1 MNIPKNL
8 FDLTADQEDTSKMI
22 YNGKIIKCL
31 VAPYHTYNEL
41 EKVIPYS
48 PNTFLYPEKEL
59 SIQRLKSFIS
69 TVVNSKL
76 EEAQIITTN
85 QNIIM
90 DMVDACV
97 RVLTE
102 DGTIVACPI
111 KTFMANIHDIR
122 YSLLEN
128 EDHQISKDKKEK
140 GKEIV
145 NDIITEINNL
155 STVTKD
161 QRKKLEQRI
170 DLIGEEL
177 ISNILKSK
185 LREIPVV

>member
-8 FDLTADQEDTSKMI
+8 FNLKPDQEETSKMM
-22 YNGKIIKCL
+22 YDGKIIKCL
-31 VAPYHTYNEL
+31 VAPYHTYSEL
-41 EKVIPYS
+41 EKAITYA
-48 PNTFLYPEKEL
+48 PNIFLYPEKEL
-59 SIQRLKSFIS
+59 PIQHLKSFI
-69 TVVNSKL
+69 TIAVKSKL
-76 EEAQIITTN
+76 DEILIITAN

-97 RVLTE
+97 RVLTQ
-102 DGTIVACPI
+102 DGRIVDCPI

-128 EDHQISKDKKEK
+128 EDHQLSKEKQEK

-145 NDIITEINNL
+145 NDIITEINSL
-155 STVTKD
+155 KTVTKD
-161 QRKKLEQRI
+161 QRKKLEFRI
-170 DLIGEEL
+170 DMIGEEL

-185 LREIPVV
+185 LRDIPVV